1 MPKNPVGFQMRQTKL
16 KPMVL
21 CVLAI
26 VGLTVAAKFATA
38 QDWPQWLGENR
49 SGVFASEGLVS
60 EFQDGQLPVVWRIP
74 VKMGYAGPAVADGK
88 VYLMDWEHTAE
99 QRSAKEPGT
108 ERVLCF
114 NEKDGSLL
122 WEKSYPQI
130 YKISYPFG
138 PRTTCTV
145 EGDRVYALGA
155 MGNLWCLNANDGT
168 EIWSTN
174 FLAGLAKEAPFWGY
188 AAHPLIDGKQ
198 LICTVGGEGNAL
210 VSFDKW
216 TGEILWKTGTVKEIG
231 YAPPVIYEA
240 GGKRQLI
247 FWHDFG
253 LMSVDPSNGKSL
265 WTTKFADPA
274 KAQGPAVTIGT
285 PQIFE
290 DKLIVS
296 DFYSGSLVLDLKPTS
311 EGKQP
316 AVVWVDDPQDQEHA
330 EGLNALMATPFVS
343 DGYVYGVSGMGEMRC
358 LDLATGKIKWQSFD
372 PQEGKKALFATTFVV
387 KNGPH
392 YWLFNDQGELI
403 LANLTPEGY
412 QQLGLQQVL
421 KPLSRARGRIV
432 VWSHPAYANGKM
444 FARNDEEM
452 VCIDLREAAKLA
464 QPVKFQSQSS
474 AEKIEIDQ

>member
-1 MPKNPVGFQMRQTKL
+1 MQFNRFC
-16 KPMVL
+16 L

-26 VGLTVAAKFATA
+26 VCLSVVSRGVVA

-49 SGVFASEGLVS
+49 SGVFSSEGLVDK
-60 EFQDGQLPVVWRIP
+60 FQDGQLPVVWRIP
-74 VKMGYAGPAVADGK
+74 VKMGYTGPAVANGK
-88 VYLMDWEHTAE
+88 VYLMDWEHTAQ
-99 QRSAKEPGT
+99 QRAAKEPGI

-114 NEKDGSLL
+114 NEADGSLL

-155 MGNLWCLNANDGT
+155 MGNLWCLSASDGS
-168 EIWSTN
+168 EIWSQN
-174 FLAGLAKEAPFWGY
+174 LLEGLAKEAPFWGY
-188 AAHPLIDGKQ
+188 SAHPLIDGKQ
-198 LICTVGGEGNAL
+198 LICTVGGDGNAL
-210 VSFDKW
+210 VSFDKM
-216 TGEILWKTGTVKEIG
+216 TGTILWKAGTVKEIG

-240 GGKRQLI
+240 EGKRQLI

-253 LMSVDPSNGKSL
+253 LMSVDPSDGKTL
-265 WTTKFADPA
+265 WNTKFADPS

-296 DFYSGSLVLDLKPTS
+296 DFYSGSLVLDLKPTA
-311 EGKQP
+311 EGKEP
-316 AVVWVDDPQDQEHA
+316 SVVWVDNPEDQEHA
-330 EGLNALMATPFVS
+330 QGLNALMATPFVS
-343 DGYVYGVSGMGEMRC
+343 EGFVYGVSGMGEMRC
-358 LDLATGKIKWQSFD
+358 LDLATGSIKWRSFE
-372 PQEGKKALFATTFVV
+372 PQEGEKALFATTFIVSD
-387 KNGPH
+387 GQH

-412 QQLGLQQVL
+412 QQLGRQKVLQ
-421 KPLSRARGRIV
+421 PLSRARGRMV
-432 VWSHPAYANGKM
+432 VWSHPAFAKGMM

-452 VCIDLREAAKLA
+452 VCIDLRAAAKLA
-464 QPVKFQSQSS
+464 APAKRSNSS
-474 AEKIEIDQ
+474 SDE